1 MCCNARPQYCCVVVG
16 VVAIVAGLLDSGY
29 KVYQL
34 STLGTSYL
42 ALGVVVAW
50 ILIIMAAVLLI
61 VGAIKKIRSF
71 LLIWILVTV
80 VCGVTLIILKIII
93 YACYF
98 SNNPDVAY
106 HIFGASSIILFV
118 LLLFLFV
125 YFPFAYRRDLEDEL
139 YE

>member
-106 HIFGASSIILFV
+106 HIFGASSIILIAVFIRV
-118 LLLFLFV
+118 L
-125 YFPFAYRRDLEDEL
+125 PFCL
-139 YE
+139 